1 MGRED
6 RLHAGGTGDQ
16 RDPFQRDRDRLLYSE
31 ALRRLQGV
39 TQVVS
44 ADEGIVVHN
53 RLTHSLKV
61 AQVARRIAENIQ
73 SMHSPDE
80 LAAAGGLSADV
91 AEAAALAHDLGHP
104 PFGHVAEEELQRLA
118 GQSHFEGNAQSF
130 RILTKLEPHRADY
143 RGLDLTRATLAATL
157 KYPRARHS
165 SMNCT
170 VSKYGYYH
178 DSEAAEFAFA
188 RAGAF
193 GETKTLEAEI
203 MDFADDVT
211 FAVHDT
217 EDFYRAGLIPLH
229 LLKNETT
236 HEWRHLVKT
245 IRRRW
250 EHKND
255 DMLREWDEHESA
267 LGDLLFMF
275 ATSDTAYRGEH
286 AQSVA
291 MKSAASGIIANFVQN
306 GIRLNPSRAPGEST
320 VQIDADVGKQL
331 KMLKEL
337 VWVYVID
344 RPSLAYQ
351 QEGHRRVVR
360 ELYKCFL
367 AGIVRGDERAYLPGF
382 SELIKKRDPK
392 MDSDERLAADMVCA
406 LTDRQA
412 LGLYRKLLGVDPGTV
427 TSNHF

>member
-6 RLHAGGTGDQ
+6 RLHPGGPGDQ
-16 RDPFQRDRDRLLYSE
+16 RNPFQIDRDRLLYSE

-44 ADEGIVVHN
+44 ADEGVVVHN

-61 AQVARRIAENIQ
+61 AQVARRIAENI
-73 SMHSPDE
+73 SSKHSAAE
-80 LAAAGGLSADV
+80 LEAAGGLSPDV

-104 PFGHVAEEELQRLA
+104 PFGHVAEEELQQLA
-118 GQSHFEGNAQSF
+118 DHSHFEGNAQSF
-130 RILTKLEPHRADY
+130 RILTKLEPHREDY
-143 RGLDLTRATLAATL
+143 RGLNLTRATLAATL
-157 KYPRARHS
+157 KYPRPRHS
-165 SMNCT
+165 PMNCT
-170 VSKYGYYH
+170 VSKYAYYH

-188 RAGAF
+188 REGVP
-193 GETKTLEAEI
+193 GEAKTLEAEI

-229 LLKNETT
+229 LLTNRATP
-236 HEWRHLVKT
+236 EWQHLVAA

-250 EHKND
+250 ELKQD
-255 DMLREWDEHESA
+255 AKLSKWDEYESA
-267 LGDLLFMF
+267 LADLLFMF
-275 ATSDTAYRGEH
+275 APSGATYRGEH

-291 MKSAASGIIANFVQN
+291 MKSAASGIISNFVQN
-306 GIRLNPSRAPGEST
+306 GIAFNPSRAPGAST
-320 VQIDADVGKQL
+320 VLIDPDVEKQL

-351 QEGHRRVVR
+351 QEGYRRIIR
-360 ELYKCFL
+360 ELYGCFL
-367 AGIVRGDERAYLPGF
+367 ERIGRGDERAYLPSF
-382 SELIKKRDPK
+382 AELIKKRDPK
-392 MDSDERLAADMVCA
+392 MDSDERLAADMVCT

-412 LGLYRKLLGVDPGTV
+412 LDLYRKLSGVDPGTV
-427 TSNHF
+427 TTNHF